1 MNEQKKVDEDENL
14 NSRASTRIY
23 KGELYSISDIRG
35 IDENRNK
42 QVFSDRGLNSEAV
55 NNINKSTKMQNIQKK
70 IESSSHTAVNEN
82 FEENK

>member
-1 MNEQKKVDEDENL
+1 MHEQKKVDEDENL

-35 IDENRNK
+35 IDENWNK